1 MYRWLNDR
9 RGPQR
14 SNTAEADTEQYDEFA
29 GRIIVVDL
37 AELDGKTED
46 FDGRAWLEGKVNAK
60 EPVGWDLEWQPDRY
74 KDSDNPIALMQFA
87 DDKVALLLRTHKTTN
102 WLPLVVMKALCSESC
117 RKVGVGWDGPDKQ
130 KMDRTF
136 HFLPFGIEDLAEIAK
151 KKGVPEQGLKSLTLR
166 FGYKIRKDSR
176 VARSNWA
183 APELTQEQIR
193 YAAEDA
199 HYSYVLY
206 DKLRELPDQLIS
218 QTEGFDTVN
227 EGLLTLQP
235 GWEEQGITRRHDGL
249 YCTTCTKGPMTVPM
263 VVERH
268 LESHK
273 HRKKIEERMGISG
286 GDGAPLELP
295 EEWVMEG
302 IIGADGVN
310 DLKPGEFTCQ
320 HCGAKLAS
328 NNIEAHLKSKKHL
341 KHTSLQEEKPEAT
354 AADIEQQKRD
364 KLLEYLWNLPDYV
377 TVEDPC
383 TLHCGLCPAKADVV
397 TQMFMHLGGNAHN
410 KKCKQLKYPEVLFI
424 KDRDRLED
432 FLTGKPI
439 VREGHK
445 VPRKSKKTEGDASGS
460 SAKSSTPGA
469 GKLPAG
475 WKAYV
480 DPASQQTFYHN
491 ETTQEAMWDHP
502 DPLVAHAA
510 ELADAGGVSAISSV
524 DQRAS
529 SAAAAAV
536 ATAASA
542 AAAAG
547 VVPHVT
553 ASLAQAV
560 VNDNGYPSNEQG
572 AYGTAV
578 SSIAPALEATAS
590 DERGAAVA
598 ANGVHVALAA
608 QGDVA
613 AGATVA
619 AALTSSDIAESRQAG
634 GEANIDQLPPGW
646 QAAFDPQR
654 QAYYY
659 ADMETQVSSWD
670 PPPPYAHGNWTRN
683 FDPHSQAYWEG
694 PQGICFYEK
703 DSEKHEE
710 WERILDQQNR
720 TYWSCRSKGI
730 RFFEKWPPL
739 GYVVGLL
746 LPMFPLGS
754 HCARCPRGVL
764 DVFVV
769 VSACDA
775 KGSGATAST
784 LVSRN
789 Q

>member
-9 RGPQR
+9 RGPQK
-14 SNTAEADTEQYDEFA
+14 SNTTEADTEQYDEFT

-46 FDGRAWLEGKVNAK
+46 FEGRAWLEGKVNAK

-102 WLPLVVMKALCSESC
+102 WLPLVVMRALCSESC

-151 KKGVPEQGLKSLTLR
+151 KKGVQEQGLKSLTLR

-295 EEWVMEG
+295 EEWVMQG

-320 HCGAKLAS
+320 HCDAKLAL

-341 KHTSLQEEKPEAT
+341 KHTSPQEEKPEAT
-354 AADIEQQKRD
+354 AADVEKQKRD
-364 KLLEYLWNLPDYV
+364 QLNEHLWNFPDYV

-383 TLHCGLCPAKADVV
+383 TLHCTLCSAKAEVV
-397 TQMFMHLGGNAHN
+397 SQMFMHLGGNGHN
-410 KKCKQLKYPEVLFI
+410 KKCKQLKHPEVLFI
-424 KDRDRLED
+424 KDRHRLED

-439 VREGHK
+439 VRDLHK
-445 VPRKSKKTEGDASGS
+445 VPRKSKKTDGDASG
-460 SAKSSTPGA
+460 

-480 DPASQQTFYHN
+480 DPASQLTYYHN
-491 ETTQEAMWDHP
+491 ETTEETTWDHP

-524 DQRAS
+524 DQRAA

-536 ATAASA
+536 AIAASAA

-547 VVPHVT
+547 VVPHAT
-553 ASLAQAV
+553 ASPAQAV
-560 VNDNGYPSNEQG
+560 VIDNGYPSNEQG

-578 SSIAPALEATAS
+578 SSTAPALEATAS
-590 DERGAAVA
+590 DERGAAVV

-646 QAAFDPQR
+646 QAVLDPER

-670 PPPPYAHGNWTRN
+670 RPPPYAHGNWTRK

-694 PQGICFYEK
+694 PQGVCFYEK
-703 DSEKHEE
+703 DSGKHEE
-710 WERILDQQNR
+710 WERILGQQNR

-730 RFFEKWPPL
+730 RFFEKWPPI
-739 GYVVGLL
+739 G
-746 LPMFPLGS
+746 
-754 HCARCPRGVL
+754 
-764 DVFVV
+764 D
-769 VSACDA
+769 
-775 KGSGATAST
+775 
-784 LVSRN
+784 
-789 Q
+789 